1 MLSLVSIEKLDTLS
15 KIRSEGINPY
25 PYSYNQ
31 THHATEIIKNFESLV
46 NTRVSVAGRVMK
58 LRGMGG
64 IKFADV
70 LDGSGKIQVL
80 FKADTTS
87 AEGAKALKFVSL
99 GDVIGVVGN
108 VTKTQRGEISVEAK
122 EVEILSKCLK
132 ALPDKFHGLGDVE
145 LRYRNR
151 HLDLMVNPEV
161 RKTLAIR
168 AQVLKHIRDTLD
180 SRGYLEVETPVLQP
194 IYGGAEAKPFI
205 THHNTLDA
213 NMYLRVSCELY
224 LKKLIV
230 GGIEKVYEVSKDFR
244 NEAIDS
250 THNPEFTQVEFYE
263 AYGDYNTY
271 MALSEKLLSELAK
284 KVHGDYKFTYQGK
297 TLDFT
302 PPFNR
307 VYWVQELK
315 EKYGLDIL
323 NLTDEKAVE
332 LARKENLDV
341 AIMNAY
347 HVADALFDKY
357 IKSGLLQPSFVLDYP
372 AYMCPLTKNKRGNP
386 ALSERFEFFV
396 ANLELGNCYSELT
409 DPIEQRAKFEHQEA
423 EHAKGDSRC
432 RPATNHS
439 WKRWSSE
446 CHRLQEWGLRWTGS
460 P

>member
-1 MLSLVSIEKLDTLS
+1 M
-15 KIRSEGINPY
+15 
-25 PYSYNQ
+25 
-31 THHATEIIKNFESLV
+31 
-46 NTRVSVAGRVMK
+46 
-58 LRGMGG
+58 
-64 IKFADV
+64 
-70 LDGSGKIQVL
+70 
-80 FKADTTS
+80 
-87 AEGAKALKFVSL
+87 
-99 GDVIGVVGN
+99 
-108 VTKTQRGEISVEAK
+108 
-122 EVEILSKCLK
+122 
-132 ALPDKFHGLGDVE
+132 
-145 LRYRNR
+145 
-151 HLDLMVNPEV
+151 
-161 RKTLAIR
+161 
-168 AQVLKHIRDTLD
+168 
-180 SRGYLEVETPVLQP
+180 
-194 IYGGAEAKPFI
+194 
-205 THHNTLDA
+205 
-213 NMYLRVSCELY
+213 
-224 LKKLIV
+224 
-230 GGIEKVYEVSKDFR
+230 
-244 NEAIDS
+244 
-250 THNPEFTQVEFYE
+250 EFYE

-372 AYMCPLTKNKRGNP
+372 AYMCPLTKDKRGNP

-423 EHAKGDSRC
+423 EHAKGDSEAPPSDESFLEAMEFGMPPTAGMGLAVDRLSMIMSDNTSIKEVLAFPSM
-432 RPATNHS
+432 RP
-439 WKRWSSE
+439 SSINI
-446 CHRLQEWGLRWTGS
+446 RK
-460 P
+460 